1 MALQMNVNVP
11 GGYTVSSCYVRV
23 DSARAFK
30 KDSSDKWLLMVDT
43 YVYKNKAERDRG
55 EPAEMVICPEVDRF
69 KFDFDPTSEKGDLI
83 ALAYT
88 KLKAHNIF
96 NGKTTDV

>member
-1 MALQMNVNVP
+1 
-11 GGYTVSSCYVRV
+11 
-23 DSARAFK
+23 
-30 KDSSDKWLLMVDT
+30 MV
-43 YVYKNKAERDRG
+43 V
-55 EPAEMVICPEVDRF
+55 CPEVDRF

>member
-11 GGYTVSSCYVRV
+11 GGYTVNSCYVRV
-23 DSARAFK
+23 DSARAIK

-69 KFDFDPTSEKGDLI
+69 KFDFDPSSDTGNFI

-88 KLKAHNIF
+88 KLKTHDTF
-96 NGKTTDV
+96 KGKTTDV